1 MEFGT
6 TPIHTDAGCII
17 VVFCCSLHSGKSY
30 SIASTLKFSKYFY
43 NNFNLFLVF
52 QLIMYVLR
60 LGIISS
66 LLSETLV
73 SGFTT
78 GAAIHVFT
86 SQVKDL
92 LGIKLTPVIGNY
104 KIILVHYFD
113 EKKIQLR

>member
-1 MEFGT
+1 
-6 TPIHTDAGCII
+6 
-17 VVFCCSLHSGKSY
+17 
-30 SIASTLKFSKYFY
+30 
-43 NNFNLFLVF
+43 
-52 QLIMYVLR
+52 MYILR

-92 LGIKLTPVIGNY
+92 LGISLTPVTGNF
-104 KIILVHYFD
+104 KIILVRHNSLLSLACHSTPISSA
-113 EKKIQLR
+113 ELL

>member
-1 MEFGT
+1 M
-6 TPIHTDAGCII
+6 PRCRRN
-17 VVFCCSLHSGKSY
+17 SGKFV
-30 SIASTLKFSKYFY
+30 KFIHPSSKC
-43 NNFNLFLVF
+43 NRNALWM
-52 QLIMYVLR
+52 QLIMFVLR

-92 LGIKLTPVIGNY
+92 LGIKLTPTVGNF
-104 KIILVHYFD
+104 KVILVSVSH
-113 EKKIQLR
+113 EIPPSP

>member
-1 MEFGT
+1 
-6 TPIHTDAGCII
+6 
-17 VVFCCSLHSGKSY
+17 
-30 SIASTLKFSKYFY
+30 
-43 NNFNLFLVF
+43 
-52 QLIMYVLR
+52 MYVLR

-92 LGIKLTPVIGNY
+92 LGIHLTPVVGNF
-104 KIILVHYFD
+104 KIILVRTSECLH
-113 EKKIQLR
+113 